1 MCRNAEEA
9 TTCVGRVVHFVKCT
23 PKGPEAAGALLA
35 LGLRAEPQRF
45 AIVEAYTSTRAQGA
59 CDGLNLQTP
68 WVQAAARALV
78 SSGVLADKKSFL
90 SLLHKARDGATVLR
104 VGQQCKVRLTRRHDN
119 SGELH
124 RLAIPLSSNYV
135 TWYHK
140 DNVLADWAVT
150 PLVRIDPRKAKVSMT
165 PTSPGM
171 TRAIEQVKKTLMYFV
186 ETYSMSNSR
195 L

>member
-1 MCRNAEEA
+1 VCRNAEEA
-9 TTCVGRVVHFVKCT
+9 ALCVGRVVHFVKCT
-23 PKGPEAAGALLA
+23 PKSPAAEQALLA
-35 LGLRAEPQRF
+35 LGLRTEVQRF
-45 AIVEAYTSTRAQGA
+45 AIVEAYTCTRAQGA
-59 CDGLNLQTP
+59 CEGLSLQTP

-78 SSGVLADKKSFL
+78 AAGVLADRNSFL
-90 SLLHKARDGATVLR
+90 GLLHKVRDGATVLR
-104 VGQQCKVRLTRRHDN
+104 VGQQCKVRLTRRNDT

-140 DNVLADWAVT
+140 NNELADWAVT
-150 PLVRIDPRKAKVSMT
+150 PVVRIDPRKAKVTMT
-165 PTSPGM
+165 ATSPGM
-171 TRAIEQVKKTLMYFV
+171 TRAIEHVKKTLMYFV